1 VGELRAYG
9 DSGSKR
15 VNILV
20 EQERIDL
27 DLVNDYRE
35 KYVVFLD
42 LLGFRELVKK
52 IGQDVLERHRVV
64 EALKLVRDTLC
75 QNPAID
81 LRFTYFSDCIV
92 LSAEHT
98 AHALWEIFQS
108 IELLTFNLLQYDI
121 FVRGGLS
128 AGLTHHGKDFVFG
141 TAVIEAYDL
150 EREKASCPLVL
161 LSLQVAQDA
170 MKLGPDFTQWLKE
183 DGSARYFVNYLMR
196 YADYTPERQV
206 GKVILE
212 YPAKRI
218 AYFISQ
224 RLNNDKDG
232 VLKKA
237 QWFQTYW
244 NGTVGARGVLPRIER
259 GATLTKTQEGP
270 TIILR
275 RLVAPVTVRG

>member
-1 VGELRAYG
+1 VNTLVG
-9 DSGSKR
+9 
-15 VNILV
+15 
-20 EQERIDL
+20 QERIDL

-52 IGQDVLERHRVV
+52 IGKDVLERHRVV

-81 LRFTYFSDCIV
+81 LRFTHFSDCIV

-108 IELLTFNLLQYDI
+108 IELLTFNLLQYDV

-128 AGLTHHGKDFVFG
+128 VGLTHHSKDFVFG
-141 TAVIEAYDL
+141 TAVTEAYEL
-150 EREKASCPLVL
+150 ESKKSSGPLVL
-161 LSLQVAQDA
+161 LSPEVAQDA

-183 DGSARYFVNYLMR
+183 DGPARYFVNYLMR
-196 YADYTPERQV
+196 YAEYTSERQV

-224 RLNNDKDG
+224 RLNNDEDG

-244 NGTVGARGVLPRIER
+244 NGTLAVRGVLPRIET
-259 GATLTKTQEGP
+259 GATLTKIEEGP
-270 TIILR
+270 TIIVH
-275 RLVAPVTVRG
+275 RLVAPVAVRG

>member
-1 VGELRAYG
+1 VT
-9 DSGSKR
+9 
-15 VNILV
+15 

-42 LLGFRELVKK
+42 LLGFGALVKK
-52 IGQDVLERHRVV
+52 IGPDAMERHRVV

-75 QNPAID
+75 PNAAID

-92 LSAEHT
+92 ISAART
-98 AHALWEIFQS
+98 AHALWEMFQAV
-108 IELLTFNLLQYDI
+108 ELLSFNLLQYDI
-121 FVRGGLS
+121 LVRGGLS
-128 AGLTHHGKDFVFG
+128 VGLTHHSKDFVFG
-141 TAVIEAYDL
+141 TAVIESYDL
-150 EREKASCPLVL
+150 ERYKASGPLVL
-161 LSLQVAQDA
+161 LSPEVVQDA

-183 DGSARYFVNYLMR
+183 DGPNRYFVNYLLR
-196 YADYTPERQV
+196 YAAYTPEQQV

-212 YPAKRI
+212 HSAELI

-232 VLKKA
+232 VLEKA
-237 QWFQTYW
+237 QWFEAYW
-244 NGTVGARGVLPRIER
+244 NGTVAARGVLPRIEM
-259 GATLTKTQEGP
+259 GATLTKPQDGP
-270 TIILR
+270 TIIVR